1 MKKKIF
7 KKIFISITIVIFS
20 LVFLMFVLLTG
31 FKIIF
36 SQKKIESFEVNSSTL
51 ENHILIA
58 SQGSKFKDQL
68 LKDLIEELK
77 KENVYIKVI
86 DVFLLDN
93 IKSSDWDSII
103 IINAVEASKYNKS
116 VDHFIQNNYS
126 NDNII
131 LIATSGSGKFKIQ
144 DYYIDAISTASKIK
158 DVDNIKN
165 LIISKIEL

>member
-51 ENHILIA
+51 KRHILIA

-68 LKDLIEELK
+68 VKNLIEELN

-86 DVFLLDN
+86 DVSLLDN
-93 IKSSDWDSII
+93 IKSSEWESII
-103 IINAVEASKYNKS
+103 IINAVESSKYNKN
-116 VDHFIQNNYS
+116 VNQFIQNNFS
-126 NDNII
+126 NNNII

-158 DVDNIKN
+158 DIDNIKAF
-165 LIISKIEL
+165 IIDKVDL